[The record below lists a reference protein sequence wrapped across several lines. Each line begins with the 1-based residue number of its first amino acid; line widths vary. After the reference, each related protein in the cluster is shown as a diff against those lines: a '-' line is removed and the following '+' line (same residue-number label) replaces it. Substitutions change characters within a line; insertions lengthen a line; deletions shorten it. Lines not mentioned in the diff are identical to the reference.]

1 MAKEVEQLR
10 SFFQI
15 TLEMVGKEQGKLK
28 FTGRYYVPYFLAMH
42 KQGYVQA
49 FVYLIHA
56 GSKDKEVYDWLDKN
70 MEQVRAFLDWD
81 SEYQWPQKKR

>member
-1 MAKEVEQLR
+1 MEKEVEQFR

-15 TLEMVGKEQGKLK
+15 MLEMVGKDQGKLK
-28 FTGRYYVPYFLAMH
+28 FTGKYYVPYFLAMQ
-42 KQGYVQA
+42 KQGYVET

-56 GSKDKEVYDWLDKN
+56 GSEDKEVHDWLDKN

-81 SEYQWPQKKR
+81 KKYQWPQK